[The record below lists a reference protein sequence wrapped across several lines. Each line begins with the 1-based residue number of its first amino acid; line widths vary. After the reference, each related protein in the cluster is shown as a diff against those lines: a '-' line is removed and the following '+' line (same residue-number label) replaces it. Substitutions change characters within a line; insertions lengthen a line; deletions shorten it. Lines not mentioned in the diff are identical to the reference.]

1 MMGTL
6 RLLFCS
12 FLFWLPGALAA
23 PPEPDPACG
32 DCYRIDTP
40 TLIGVV
46 LGDIALTIIII
57 LVVYYCTKQSFQNRQ
72 DNDNR
77 KVYMNMPLSRQY
89 GRHLQ
94 DSSRPHRQQ
103 KQLKYPLHVSY
114 IGKANW
120 YSPRMNR
127 RKLIVIDQS
136 KTFLSFV
143 EKRSSRFVVIESEYD
158 MELGF
163 S

>member
-77 KVYMNMPLSRQY
+77 KVYMNMPLSR
-89 GRHLQ
+89 
-94 DSSRPHRQQ
+94 
-103 KQLKYPLHVSY
+103 
-114 IGKANW
+114 
-120 YSPRMNR
+120 
-127 RKLIVIDQS
+127 
-136 KTFLSFV
+136 
-143 EKRSSRFVVIESEYD
+143 
-158 MELGF
+158 
-163 S
+163 